1 MRRSTTSA
9 ATDRTRL
16 GLLLLAELILAATL
30 VGRQQAAPHPS
41 TPVTAPAA
49 LSTPAATTLT
59 LPDGR
64 NVHLVSLLC
73 SSRAHCLLCSSRAHC
88 LLCSSRAQCLG
99 DQRTTPLLTRIA
111 GQIGEAAEAVT
122 AFWGADWP
130 RDIVIAAAGSDEQ
143 FGALAGGGSDIAAA
157 TTGQH
162 IVFAPGATAMSA
174 DALRIVLRHELFH
187 YAARSVTA
195 VDAPRW
201 LTEGVAD
208 FVARP
213 PTPPTAGA
221 SALGAPPA
229 RAELPTDA
237 DLATAGPARSAAYD
251 RAWLF
256 TRYVADRYGTAA
268 LRALYVRACGAGH
281 PDVATAVRDTLGDDM
296 DVVLT
301 RWAQWLAR

>member
-9 ATDRTRL
+9 ATDRLRL

-49 LSTPAATTLT
+49 LSTPAAVTTLT

-64 NVHLVSLLC
+64 SVHLVNLFC
-73 SSRAHCLLCSSRAHC
+73 SNRAHCLGGQH
-88 LLCSSRAQCLG
+88 
-99 DQRTTPLLTRIA
+99 TTPLLTRIA

-130 RDIVIAAAGSDEQ
+130 RDIVIAAAGSEDQ
-143 FGALAGGGSDIAAA
+143 FAALAGGGSDIAAA
-157 TTGQH
+157 TTAQH

-174 DALRIVLRHELFH
+174 GALRIVLRHELFH
-187 YAARSVTA
+187 YAARSATA
-195 VDAPRW
+195 ADAPRW

-213 PTPPTAGA
+213 PTPPAAGA
-221 SALGAPPA
+221 LA
-229 RAELPTDA
+229 LPTDA

-268 LRALYVRACGAGH
+268 LRSLYVRACGAGH
-281 PDVATAVRDTLGDDM
+281 PDVATAVHDILGDDM

-301 RWAQWLAR
+301 RWRQWLAG